1 MQQSDPQ
8 TTHSG
13 QQSLDIKERAV
24 ALLRRFYGYSS
35 FRPLQLDIIE
45 SAATGRDSVVLMPT
59 GGGKSI
65 CYQIPA
71 LLAEGGVTI
80 VVSPLIALMKD
91 QVTALTS
98 NGIPAAAVNSMQTD
112 EENRHILQ
120 QLFTGR
126 IKILYISPERLLLEI
141 DRWSRDLPIA
151 LIAIDEAHCISQWGH
166 DFRPDYTRLSRL
178 KELYPHVPVMA
189 LTATADRLTRDDIAK
204 QLCLTN
210 PALFLGSFDRP
221 NISLKVVN
229 NPGKKLRLHYISTL
243 IERYRRDSGIVYC
256 ISRKSAESMNED
268 LLALGYRSVVY
279 HAGLSVTERNAAQDR
294 FINGDVQVVCATVA
308 FGMGIDK
315 SNIRWVVH
323 NNMPRNIESYYQ
335 EIGRAGR
342 DGVKAEATMF
352 YSYADIITLQSFV
365 DESGQKA
372 INAEKLKRMQEYA
385 ESSLCRRRILLSYFN
400 ELMDHDCGNC
410 DVCLNPPQ
418 RMDGT
423 VIALKALSAIVRTE
437 GKVGFSMLIDI
448 LRGAAKQDLIARG
461 YHQIK
466 TYGAGRDLSYPE
478 WNSYLS
484 QLIQL
489 GLIDIAYNESNH
501 LKVTAYGASVLR
513 DRTPV
518 TLAMYK
524 EPERRKPARKGREII
539 VEPELKPAE
548 RLLAELKEVRLKLAR
563 KEQVPPYIVFSDKTL
578 LEMVRVEPTDM
589 EAFSKVEGVGEKK
602 TVRYWKP
609 FVTAIRKFKG
619 IAEPLGTGLSHEET
633 LLLLNAGYDVKGIAA
648 AKDIK
653 ERTVY
658 THIVSLIR
666 QDKLTDFSAIITR
679 EQYLRVMSLAREN
692 PEGMWDI
699 LGREMPEGLPS
710 VALAI
715 SDYLLRQKGKA

>member
-1 MQQSDPQ
+1 
-8 TTHSG
+8 
-13 QQSLDIKERAV
+13 
-24 ALLRRFYGYSS
+24 
-35 FRPLQLDIIE
+35 
-45 SAATGRDSVVLMPT
+45 
-59 GGGKSI
+59 
-65 CYQIPA
+65 
-71 LLAEGGVTI
+71 
-80 VVSPLIALMKD
+80 
-91 QVTALTS
+91 
-98 NGIPAAAVNSMQTD
+98 
-112 EENRHILQ
+112 
-120 QLFTGR
+120 
-126 IKILYISPERLLLEI
+126 
-141 DRWSRDLPIA
+141 
-151 LIAIDEAHCISQWGH
+151 
-166 DFRPDYTRLSRL
+166 
-178 KELYPHVPVMA
+178 MA

-204 QLCLTN
+204 QLCLRN

-524 EPERRKPARKGREII
+524 EPERRKPARKGREVI

-548 RLLAELKEVRLKLAR
+548 RLL
-563 KEQVPPYIVFSDKTL
+563 
-578 LEMVRVEPTDM
+578 LESRRCV
-589 EAFSKVEGVGEKK
+589 
-602 TVRYWKP
+602 
-609 FVTAIRKFKG
+609 
-619 IAEPLGTGLSHEET
+619 
-633 LLLLNAGYDVKGIAA
+633 
-648 AKDIK
+648 
-653 ERTVY
+653 
-658 THIVSLIR
+658 
-666 QDKLTDFSAIITR
+666 
-679 EQYLRVMSLAREN
+679 
-692 PEGMWDI
+692 
-699 LGREMPEGLPS
+699 
-710 VALAI
+710 
-715 SDYLLRQKGKA
+715 